1 MRKIFLAL
9 GAGLMLSAMSCGSQN
24 NASPVTTSREQFYK
38 LGGQWELASVS
49 QDKGFKIKP
58 FDEGVDLKC
67 WEKSQWKLVANNNTG
82 NYTMMPSEGCP
93 SKTQAIKFDVSP
105 QSEFKFKKI
114 MPGEAA
120 KNVTAGYSVMLQ
132 NQTDNAFTLEQSVPF
147 EGNYLKVYYNFVKI
161 SK

>member
-1 MRKIFLAL
+1 MNYHCRAI
-9 GAGLMLSAMSCGSQN
+9 C
-24 NASPVTTSREQFYK
+24 Y
-38 LGGQWELASVS
+38 GGRS
-49 QDKGFKIKP
+49 
-58 FDEGVDLKC
+58 
-67 WEKSQWKLVANNNTG
+67 
-82 NYTMMPSEGCP
+82 
-93 SKTQAIKFDVSP
+93 
-105 QSEFKFKKI
+105 FKFKKI